1 VTPADQLNQLPML
14 TRLGVALAIGLMLG
28 LERGWELRELHT
40 AQRTAGLRT
49 FGAIGLLGGVIAE
62 LAGDHGQ
69 MLIAAIAIALG
80 IVLAAGYWR
89 ESEIDRDVSL
99 TTSITALVAYSL
111 GALAGRGE
119 LLPASS
125 SAVVLTMLLGF
136 RPELHSLIRA
146 IDRAELLATFRLL
159 LISIVL
165 LPVLPN
171 HGYGPWAAFNPY
183 HIWWMVVLVAAVS
196 YVGYFATRLMGA
208 ERGILITGL
217 FGGLASSTVV
227 ALSLAR
233 RAKHDLLVPNLLAAG
248 ATIASA
254 IMWPRIFLIVGAVDP
269 ELAQRLIIPLAASTI
284 VAIAGALWLANRGRK
299 EEKTLAAGGQKVPAT
314 NPLDLGT
321 SIRFGIILT
330 AIMVAARA
338 ASAWAGASGLL
349 LVAGISGLVDV
360 DAISLSVATM
370 SNHRLAA
377 PEVAIG
383 AILLAA
389 VVNTLLKP
397 AMALVIGGAPMGLR
411 FLASSLAMI
420 AACGAGWL
428 IALHLA

>member
-1 VTPADQLNQLPML
+1 
-14 TRLGVALAIGLMLG
+14 
-28 LERGWELRELHT
+28 
-40 AQRTAGLRT
+40 
-49 FGAIGLLGGVIAE
+49 LLGGVVAE
-62 LAGDHGQ
+62 LAGDHGPL
-69 MLIAAIAIALG
+69 LIAAIAVALG

-99 TTSITALVAYSL
+99 TTSVTALVAYSL

-119 LLPASS
+119 LLGASS

-136 RPELHSLIRA
+136 RPELHNLIRA
-146 IDRAELLATFRLL
+146 IDRQELLATFRLL
-159 LISIVL
+159 LISVVL

-233 RAKHDLLVPNLLAAG
+233 RARHDLQVPNLLAAG

-254 IMWPRIFLIVGAVDP
+254 IMWPRIILIVSAVDP
-269 ELAQRLIIPLAASTI
+269 DLAGRLAIPIAASTI
-284 VAIAGALWLANRGRK
+284 VAVAGAVWLAHRGRN
-299 EEKTLAAGGQKVPAT
+299 EEKALATDGAKMPAT

-321 SIRFGIILT
+321 AIRFGLILT

-360 DAISLSVATM
+360 DAISLSVASM
-370 SNHRLAA
+370 SIHRLAA
-377 PEVAIG
+377 PDVAIA

-389 VVNTLLKP
+389 AVNTVLKP
-397 AMALVIGGAPMGLR
+397 AISLVIGGAPMGLR
-411 FLASSLAMI
+411 FLGASLAMI

-428 IALHLA
+428 VAMRLA

>member
-1 VTPADQLNQLPML
+1 ML
-14 TRLGVALAIGLMLG
+14 MRLGVALAIGLMFG
-28 LERGWELRELHT
+28 LERGWEFRELHT
-40 AQRTAGLRT
+40 EQRTAGLRT
-49 FGAIGLLGGVIAE
+49 FGAIGLLGGVVAE

-69 MLIAAIAIALG
+69 MLIAALALALG

-99 TTSITALVAYSL
+99 TSSVTALVAYSL
-111 GALAGRGE
+111 GALAGHGE
-119 LLPASS
+119 LLAASS

-136 RPELHSLIRA
+136 RPELHGLVRA
-146 IDRAELLATFRLL
+146 IDREELLATFRLL
-159 LISIVL
+159 LISVVM

-171 HGYGPWAAFNPY
+171 RSYGPWAAFNPY
-183 HIWWMVVLVAAVS
+183 DIWWMVVLVAAVS

-208 ERGILITGL
+208 ERGILITGV

-233 RAKHDLLVPNLLAAG
+233 RAAHDLREPNLLAAG

-269 ELAQRLIIPLAASTI
+269 ELAQRLVIPLVASTI

-299 EEKTLAAGGQKVPAT
+299 EEKTLAESGEKMIAT
-314 NPLDLGT
+314 NPLDLGMAV
-321 SIRFGIILT
+321 RFGFILT

-338 ASAWAGASGLL
+338 ASAWAGPSGLL

-370 SNHRLAA
+370 SIHRLTA
-377 PEVAIG
+377 PDVAIS

-389 VVNTLLKP
+389 AVNTLLKP
-397 AMALVIGGAPMGLR
+397 AMALLIGGAPIGLR
-411 FLASSLAMI
+411 FLAASLAMI

-428 IALHLA
+428 IAMRLA

>member
-1 VTPADQLNQLPML
+1 ML
-14 TRLGVALAIGLMLG
+14 LRLGVALAIGLMLG
-28 LERGWELRELHT
+28 LERGWEFRELHT
-40 AQRTAGLRT
+40 EQRTAGLRT
-49 FGAIGLLGGVIAE
+49 FGAIGLLGGVTAE
-62 LAGDHGQ
+62 LGGDHGQ
-69 MLIAAIAIALG
+69 VLIAAIAIALG

-89 ESEIDRDVSL
+89 ESQIDRNVSL
-99 TTSITALVAYSL
+99 TTSIAALVTYSL

-119 LLPASS
+119 LLGASS

-136 RPELHSLIRA
+136 RPELHGFIRG
-146 IDRAELLATFRLL
+146 IDREELLATFRLL
-159 LISIVL
+159 LISVVM

-171 HGYGPWAAFNPY
+171 RGYGPWAAFNPY
-183 HIWWMVVLVAAVS
+183 DIWWMVVLVAAVS

-208 ERGILITGL
+208 ERGILITGV

-233 RAKHDLLVPNLLAAG
+233 RAAHDLREPNLLAAG

-284 VAIAGALWLANRGRK
+284 LAIAGALWLANRGRK
-299 EEKTLAAGGQKVPAT
+299 EQKTLAESGEKMTAT
-314 NPLDLGT
+314 NPLDLGMAV
-321 SIRFGIILT
+321 RFGFILT

-338 ASAWAGASGLL
+338 ASAWAGPFGLL
-349 LVAGISGLVDV
+349 MVAGISGLVDV

-370 SNHRLAA
+370 SIHRLAA
-377 PEVAIG
+377 PDVAVS

-389 VVNTLLKP
+389 AVNTLLKP
-397 AMALVIGGAPMGLR
+397 AMALLIGGAPMGLR
-411 FLASSLAMI
+411 FFASSLAMI
-420 AACGAGWL
+420 VACVAGWL
-428 IALHLA
+428 IAMRLA

>member
-1 VTPADQLNQLPML
+1 
-14 TRLGVALAIGLMLG
+14 
-28 LERGWELRELHT
+28 
-40 AQRTAGLRT
+40 
-49 FGAIGLLGGVIAE
+49 
-62 LAGDHGQ
+62 
-69 MLIAAIAIALG
+69 MLIAALALALG

-99 TTSITALVAYSL
+99 TTSVTALVAYSL
-111 GALAGRGE
+111 GALAGHGE
-119 LLPASS
+119 LLAASS

-136 RPELHSLIRA
+136 RPELHGLVRA
-146 IDRAELLATFRLL
+146 IDREELLATFRLL
-159 LISIVL
+159 LISVVM

-171 HGYGPWAAFNPY
+171 RSYGPWAAFNPY
-183 HIWWMVVLVAAVS
+183 DIWWMVVLVAAVS

-208 ERGILITGL
+208 ERGILITGV

-233 RAKHDLLVPNLLAAG
+233 RAAHDLREPNLLAAG

-254 IMWPRIFLIVGAVDP
+254 IMWPRIFLIVGAIDP
-269 ELAQRLIIPLAASTI
+269 ELAQRLVIPLVASTI

-299 EEKTLAAGGQKVPAT
+299 EEKTLAESGEKMTAT
-314 NPLDLGT
+314 NPLDLGMAV
-321 SIRFGIILT
+321 RFGFILT

-338 ASAWAGASGLL
+338 ASAWAGPSGLL

-370 SNHRLAA
+370 SIHRLAA
-377 PEVAIG
+377 PDVAVS

-389 VVNTLLKP
+389 AVNTLLKP
-397 AMALVIGGAPMGLR
+397 AMALLIGGAPIGLR
-411 FLASSLAMI
+411 FLAASLAMI

-428 IALHLA
+428 IAMRLA

>member
-1 VTPADQLNQLPML
+1 ML
-14 TRLGVALAIGLMLG
+14 MRLGVALAIGLMFG
-28 LERGWELRELHT
+28 LERGWEFRELHT
-40 AQRTAGLRT
+40 EQRTAGLRT
-49 FGAIGLLGGVIAE
+49 FGAIGLLGGVVAE
-62 LAGDHGQ
+62 LAGDRGQ
-69 MLIAAIAIALG
+69 MLIAALALALG

-99 TTSITALVAYSL
+99 TTSVTALVAYSL
-111 GALAGRGE
+111 GALAGHGE
-119 LLPASS
+119 LLAASS

-136 RPELHSLIRA
+136 RPELHGLVRA
-146 IDRAELLATFRLL
+146 IDREELLATFRLL
-159 LISIVL
+159 LISVVM

-171 HGYGPWAAFNPY
+171 RSYGPWAAFNPY
-183 HIWWMVVLVAAVS
+183 DIWWMVVLVAAVS

-208 ERGILITGL
+208 ERGILITGV

-233 RAKHDLLVPNLLAAG
+233 RAAHDLREPNLLAAG

-254 IMWPRIFLIVGAVDP
+254 IMWPRIFLIVGAIDP
-269 ELAQRLIIPLAASTI
+269 ELAQRLVIPLVASTI

-299 EEKTLAAGGQKVPAT
+299 EEKTLAESGEKMTAT
-314 NPLDLGT
+314 NPLDLGMAV
-321 SIRFGIILT
+321 RFGFILT

-338 ASAWAGASGLL
+338 ASAWAGPSGLL

-370 SNHRLAA
+370 SIHRLAA
-377 PEVAIG
+377 PDVAVS

-389 VVNTLLKP
+389 AVNTLLKP
-397 AMALVIGGAPMGLR
+397 AMALLIGGAPIGLR
-411 FLASSLAMI
+411 FLAASLAMI

-428 IALHLA
+428 IAMRLA

>member
-1 VTPADQLNQLPML
+1 ML
-14 TRLGVALAIGLMLG
+14 LRLGVALAIGLMLW
-28 LERGWELRELHT
+28 LERGWEFRELHT
-40 AQRTAGLRT
+40 EQRTAGLRT
-49 FGAIGLLGGVIAE
+49 FGAIGLLGGVTAE
-62 LAGDHGQ
+62 LGGDHGQ
-69 MLIAAIAIALG
+69 VLIAAIAIALG

-89 ESEIDRDVSL
+89 ESQIDRNVSL
-99 TTSITALVAYSL
+99 TTSIAALVTYSL

-119 LLPASS
+119 LLGASS

-136 RPELHSLIRA
+136 RPELHGFIRG
-146 IDRAELLATFRLL
+146 IDREELLATFRLL
-159 LISIVL
+159 LISVVM

-171 HGYGPWAAFNPY
+171 RGYGPWAAFNPY
-183 HIWWMVVLVAAVS
+183 DIWWMVVLVAAVS

-208 ERGILITGL
+208 ERGILITGV

-233 RAKHDLLVPNLLAAG
+233 RAAHDLREPNLLAAG

-284 VAIAGALWLANRGRK
+284 LAIAGALWLANRGRK
-299 EEKTLAAGGQKVPAT
+299 EQKTLAESGEKMTAT
-314 NPLDLGT
+314 NPLDLGMAV
-321 SIRFGIILT
+321 RFGFILT

-338 ASAWAGASGLL
+338 ASAWAGPFGLL
-349 LVAGISGLVDV
+349 MVAGISGLVDV

-370 SNHRLAA
+370 SIHRLAA
-377 PEVAIG
+377 PDVAVS

-389 VVNTLLKP
+389 AVNTLLKP
-397 AMALVIGGAPMGLR
+397 AMALLIGGAPMGLR
-411 FLASSLAMI
+411 FFASSLAMI
-420 AACGAGWL
+420 VACVAGWL
-428 IALHLA
+428 IAMRLA

>member
-1 VTPADQLNQLPML
+1 ML
-14 TRLGVALAIGLMLG
+14 MRLGVALAIGLMFG
-28 LERGWELRELHT
+28 LERGWEFRELHT
-40 AQRTAGLRT
+40 EQRTAGLRT
-49 FGAIGLLGGVIAE
+49 FGAIGLLGGVVAE

-69 MLIAAIAIALG
+69 MLIAALALALG

-99 TTSITALVAYSL
+99 TSSVTALVAYSL
-111 GALAGRGE
+111 GALAGHGE
-119 LLPASS
+119 LLAASS

-136 RPELHSLIRA
+136 RPELHGLVRA
-146 IDRAELLATFRLL
+146 IDREELLATFRLL
-159 LISIVL
+159 LISVVM

-171 HGYGPWAAFNPY
+171 RSYGPWAAFNPY
-183 HIWWMVVLVAAVS
+183 DIWWMVALVAAVS

-208 ERGILITGL
+208 ERGILITGV

-233 RAKHDLLVPNLLAAG
+233 RAAHDLREPNLLAAG

-269 ELAQRLIIPLAASTI
+269 ELAQRLVIPLVASTI

-299 EEKTLAAGGQKVPAT
+299 EEKTLAESGEKMIAT
-314 NPLDLGT
+314 NPLDLGMAV
-321 SIRFGIILT
+321 RFGFILT

-338 ASAWAGASGLL
+338 ASAWTGPSGLL

-370 SNHRLAA
+370 SIHRLTA
-377 PEVAIG
+377 PDVAIS

-389 VVNTLLKP
+389 AVNTLLKP
-397 AMALVIGGAPMGLR
+397 AMALLIGGAPIGLR
-411 FLASSLAMI
+411 FLAASLAMI

-428 IALHLA
+428 IAMRLA